1 MVEVISSASGS
12 HWHIVFNGVIIEG
25 APKRGHGRATKAQM
39 MTPLNTI
46 CQCEPLALLITS
58 TIHPCLGSS

>member
-25 APKRGHGRATKAQM
+25 SPKRGHGRATKAQM
-39 MTPLNTI
+39 IEWAAELEREM
-46 CQCEPLALLITS
+46 QR
-58 TIHPCLGSS
+58 